1 MLGQVAGQ
9 VQRHLATKFLQVPSA
24 AKLLAKSVA
33 KVDVDSRPM
42 GRLRD
47 DLQREWAAVAA
58 GPEGERAL
66 RRWQASEP
74 ALAELRSVGELVATA
89 NRPGDETASE
99 VLRPLLRLA
108 GVDPLARRCLLQA
121 MLPGLVRLC
130 GRHPSAGEDA
140 DERLA
145 QVLTLALE
153 RIREL
158 AGTDVA
164 YPAAAVAWRVG
175 DRLRRAEAVNRRSP
189 VVPLGHLGLED
200 RPGRPARSAS
210 EDLTALLVEGVRRGR
225 VRQHDAALIYT
236 TRVVG
241 VPCHVLAADR
251 GIDPTVLRTRRRRA
265 ERHLAAVVADWC

>member
-1 MLGQVAGQ
+1 
-9 VQRHLATKFLQVPSA
+9 
-24 AKLLAKSVA
+24 
-33 KVDVDSRPM
+33 M

-47 DLQREWAAVAA
+47 DLEREWAAVATGA
-58 GPEGERAL
+58 GADRAL

-74 ALAELRSVGELVATA
+74 SLAGVRSLDELVATA
-89 NRPGDETASE
+89 NQPGDETASE
-99 VLRPLLRLA
+99 VLRPLLRLS

-121 MLPGLVRLC
+121 LLPGLVRLC

-158 AGTDVA
+158 AGTNVA

-175 DRLRRAEAVNRRSP
+175 DRLRRAEAVSRRSP
-189 VVPLGHLGLED
+189 VVPLGELGRAAPAP
-200 RPGRPARSAS
+200 RPPRSAS
-210 EDLTALLVEGVRRGR
+210 EDLTALLVDGVRRGT
-225 VRQHDAALIYT
+225 VRQRDAALIYT

-265 ERHLAAVVADWC
+265 ERHLATLADDWC